1 MRATLTAAVLTCVIL
16 LGIGCDAAP
25 GRDSEVRP
33 QSRRSEAPASRPT
46 NSYVQTSHATTE
58 KLRLA
63 ILPFRSERH
72 DPDSGDMVMTAVM
85 NKLLETGEYE
95 ISERAELRKLLE
107 EQDIQESDL
116 ADVSTARRIGKLAN
130 VDAVLIG
137 QVCEWKGVERHI
149 PIPVPW
155 IGPLPIPNHKY
166 TVQVSA
172 RIVNLG
178 SSTVQSAMLGR
189 GKSRS
194 NIMEAADRVA
204 VELVKQIR
212 KN

>member
-1 MRATLTAAVLTCVIL
+1 MRATLTAAVLTCVALI
-16 LGIGCDAAP
+16 GIGCESAP
-25 GRDSEVRP
+25 RRDWEG
-33 QSRRSEAPASRPT
+33 RSEPRPPQIP
-46 NSYVQTSHATTE
+46 QTGSAGSHMHASHATAA

-63 ILPFRSERH
+63 VLPFRNHR
-72 DPDSGDMVMTAVM
+72 DAPDSGDVVMTAVI

-95 ISERAELRKLLE
+95 ISERAELRKLLV
-107 EQDIQESDL
+107 EQQIQESDL

-130 VDAVLIG
+130 VEAVLIG
-137 QVCEWKGVERHI
+137 QVCEWSCIERHI
-149 PIPVPW
+149 PVLVPW
-155 IGPLPIPNHKY
+155 VGSLPIPNHKY

-194 NIMEAADRVA
+194 NIIEAADRVA
-204 VELVKQIR
+204 TELVKQIR